1 MLSDREVKYMSV
13 IKIDDVSKI
22 IKKQLILDHI
32 TMEFHSGTV
41 YGITGI
47 NGSGKTML
55 LRLVSGLM
63 RPSFGSVLYND
74 KRLYHD
80 INFLPSIGIVI
91 ENVDLYPEFTGFQ
104 NLKMLANIRKR
115 IQDADIE
122 RAMSRVGLDPKD
134 KRTVK
139 KYSLGMRKKLA
150 IAQAIMESPEVILL
164 DEPTSALDAESVE
177 KVRDIIKAE
186 KERGALIL
194 LTSHN
199 ADDIRILCDE
209 IYALQNGRRKDVQT

>member
-1 MLSDREVKYMSV
+1 MLSDREGKYMPV
-13 IKIDDVSKI
+13 IKIDDVSKK
-22 IKKQLILDHI
+22 IKDQMILDHI
-32 TMEFHSGTV
+32 TMEFHGGTV

-55 LRLVSGLM
+55 LRLISGLM
-63 RPSFGSVLYND
+63 RPSSGSVLYND
-74 KRLYHD
+74 QRLYHD

-122 RAMSRVGLDPKD
+122 RALSRVGLDPKD

>member
-1 MLSDREVKYMSV
+1 MSV

-55 LRLVSGLM
+55 LRLISGLM
-63 RPSFGSVLYND
+63 RPSSGSVYYNEQ
-74 KRLYHD
+74 RLYQD
-80 INFLPSIGIVI
+80 ISFLPSIGIVI

-104 NLKMLANIRKR
+104 NLKMLANIKKR
-115 IQDADIE
+115 IQDPDIE

-150 IAQAIMESPEVILL
+150 VAQAIMESPEVILL

-209 IYALQNGRRKDVQT
+209 IYALQNGRRKDVQI

>member
-1 MLSDREVKYMSV
+1 MSV

-55 LRLVSGLM
+55 LRLISGLM
-63 RPSFGSVLYND
+63 RPSSGSVYYNEQ
-74 KRLYHD
+74 RLYQD
-80 INFLPSIGIVI
+80 ISFLPSIGIVI

-104 NLKMLANIRKR
+104 NLKMLANIKKR
-115 IQDADIE
+115 IQDPDIE

-139 KYSLGMRKKLA
+139 KFSLGMRKKLA
-150 IAQAIMESPEVILL
+150 VAQAIMESPEVILL

-209 IYALQNGRRKDVQT
+209 IYALQNGRRKDVQI

>member
-1 MLSDREVKYMSV
+1 MSV

>member
-1 MLSDREVKYMSV
+1 MLSDREGKYMPV
-13 IKIDDVSKI
+13 IKIDDVSKK
-22 IKKQLILDHI
+22 IKDQMILDHI
-32 TMEFHSGTV
+32 TMEFHGGTV

-55 LRLVSGLM
+55 LRLISGLM
-63 RPSFGSVLYND
+63 RPSSGSVLYND
-74 KRLYHD
+74 QCLYHD

-122 RAMSRVGLDPKD
+122 RALSRVGLDPKD

>member
-1 MLSDREVKYMSV
+1 MPV
-13 IKIDDVSKI
+13 IKIDDVSKT
-22 IKKQLILDHI
+22 IKDQTILDHI
-32 TMEFHSGTV
+32 TMEFHGGTV

-55 LRLVSGLM
+55 LRLISGLM
-63 RPSFGSVLYND
+63 RPSSGAVYYND
-74 KRLYHD
+74 KRLYQD

-104 NLKMLANIRKR
+104 NLKMLADIRRR
-115 IQDADIE
+115 IAAPEIE
-122 RAMSRVGLDPKD
+122 QAMQRVGLDPKD
-134 KRTVK
+134 KRTVR

-150 IAQAIMESPEVILL
+150 IAQAVMESPEVILL

-177 KVRDIIKAE
+177 KVREIIKTE

-209 IYALQNGRRKDVQT
+209 ICEMQNGRRKEAQT

>member
-1 MLSDREVKYMSV
+1 MPV
-13 IKIDDVSKI
+13 IKIDDVSKK
-22 IKKQLILDHI
+22 IKDQMILDHI
-32 TMEFHSGTV
+32 TMEFHGGTV

-55 LRLVSGLM
+55 LRLISGLM
-63 RPSFGSVLYND
+63 RPSSGSVLYND
-74 KRLYHD
+74 QRLYHD

-122 RAMSRVGLDPKD
+122 RALSRVGLDPKD

>member
-1 MLSDREVKYMSV
+1 
-13 IKIDDVSKI
+13 
-22 IKKQLILDHI
+22 
-32 TMEFHSGTV
+32 
-41 YGITGI
+41 
-47 NGSGKTML
+47 ML
-55 LRLVSGLM
+55 LRLISVLM
-63 RPSFGSVLYND
+63 RPSSGSVLYND
-74 KRLYHD
+74 QRLYHD

-115 IQDADIE
+115 IQDSDIE
-122 RAMSRVGLDPKD
+122 RALSRVGLDPKD

-199 ADDIRILCDE
+199 ADDIRSLCDE